1 MGDLNFNTGAFHY
14 GSRRELVYG
23 KNGMVATS
31 HPIAAQV
38 GRDILKAGG
47 NAIDAAVATAATL
60 TVVEPGSNGIGGDSF
75 SIIWKDNEMFGL
87 NASGPSPK
95 GLEPAAYLDKSAPF
109 PTYGLKPVT
118 VPGVPAGWAELITKH
133 GNLSLAEVLE
143 PAAKIAEEGVVISDT
158 VHHAF
163 KRSYTRFNKEKE
175 QFPELNSWFDV
186 FAPKGRV
193 PNVAEVWSSKG
204 HARTLRLIGATNGSS
219 FYKGEIA
226 EAVVS
231 FSKEF
236 KGYLDKE
243 DLAGY
248 QPEWV
253 TPVKVNYKGF
263 DVWEMPPNGQG
274 VVALMALNILN
285 NVELNGK
292 DSPETIHK
300 QIEAIKLAFSD
311 GQLTIADSNHMKMN
325 VSDLLSETYAK
336 ERAKLI
342 TDEAISAQPG
352 LQDDSGTVYLAT
364 ADNEGNM
371 VSYIQS
377 NYMGFGSGAVVPGY
391 GISLNNRALGFNLQE
406 GHVNALA
413 PGKRPFNTIIPGFLT
428 KDNQAVGPFGVMGG
442 HMQPQGHLQV
452 LQSMIDFR
460 MNPQDAL
467 DAPRW
472 QWIKGN
478 KVIVEPAMPLFLIDE
493 LKRMGHAVEVELV
506 KGHFGRGQIILKT
519 SENTYVGATEP
530 RTDGMVAVW

>member
-1 MGDLNFNTGAFHY
+1 MGDLNFNTGTFHY

-31 HPIAAQV
+31 HPVAAQV

-75 SIIWKDNEMFGL
+75 SIIWKDNKMVGL

-95 GLEPAAYLDKSAPF
+95 GLEPAAYLDKSKPF
-109 PTYGLKPVT
+109 PTYGLKAVT
-118 VPGVPAGWAELITKH
+118 VPGVPAGWAELIAEH

-143 PAAKIAEEGVVISDT
+143 PAAKIAEEGVAISDT

-163 KRSYTRFNKEKE
+163 KRSYERFGKEKE

-193 PNVAEVWSSKG
+193 PNVTEVWSSKG
-204 HARTLRLIGATNGSS
+204 HARTLRLIGETNAKA
-219 FYKGEIA
+219 FYTGEIA
-226 EAVVS
+226 EAMAS
-231 FSKEF
+231 FSKKF
-236 KGYLDKE
+236 DGYLSKE
-243 DLAGY
+243 DLSSY

-253 TPVKVNYKGF
+253 TPVKVNYKGY

-274 VVALMALNILN
+274 VVALMALNIMN
-285 NVELNGK
+285 NLEFNGK
-292 DSPETIHK
+292 DDHETIHK

-311 GQLTIADSNHMKMN
+311 GQLTITDSNHMKMN
-325 VSDLLSETYAK
+325 VSDLLSEAYAK
-336 ERAKLI
+336 ERSNLI

-352 LQDDSGTVYLAT
+352 IQDNSGTVYLAT

-391 GISLNNRALGFNLQE
+391 GLSLNNRALGFNLQE

-428 KDNQAVGPFGVMGG
+428 KNNKAVGPFGVMGG

-472 QWIKGN
+472 QWIKDK
-478 KVIVEPAMPLFLIDE
+478 KVIVEPTMPSVIINE
-493 LKRMGHAVEVELV
+493 LKRKGHAVEVELE

-530 RTDGMVAVW
+530 RTDGSVAVW